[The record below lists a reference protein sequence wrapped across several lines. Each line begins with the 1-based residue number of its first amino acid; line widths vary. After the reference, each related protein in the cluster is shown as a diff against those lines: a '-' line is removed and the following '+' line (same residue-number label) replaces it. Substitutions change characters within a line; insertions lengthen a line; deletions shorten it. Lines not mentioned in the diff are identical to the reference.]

1 MDSEKKWGCIGYALL
16 ALIIWGLTQGFK
28 VVCIIIGILIAIL
41 IAFIFISNLSTKR
54 LIKKFKH
61 QKDIYPNAYSFF
73 RKELRI
79 FQSENNLTK
88 QDINKFLSFPKVE
101 WEKREKLEL
110 ERIQR
115 EKQVSTEYN
124 MIKANYSDGLTCWQK
139 EHPSAN
145 KSIIISNITE
155 IIDFDRR
162 QKEFLSTEEWEKA
175 QIAFSKLCRSKK
187 STTPHSGCY
196 FYNMNFQK
204 TDYKGNIIQG
214 EYRIWQFFFS
224 SFCTATDLDY
234 THFKQTQ
241 ENNINIDKY
250 KEGKINTPSYI
261 NIEISNF
268 IKSLGVPVQVIA
280 YGAEFDENLQVQFLT
295 LDLAVLGFQSCAL
308 HHIDELSSNYVVII
322 DGVTTQ
328 DLFVKRCESVIQKFK
343 HQKPCIVYI
352 SLMKE
357 FSREEMQ
364 KLIDKKNIEVQQQKQ
379 IKDEINSISNAL
391 KSADIETAKEK
402 VKKVK
407 DFALSKSV
415 DKELIDVICKTEKKI
430 ESDYAVGVVDDFD
443 VQYVDYLMPSVV
455 QDKSNWKYP
464 VTKYPE
470 DGCIVFPYRRKAI
483 ARRGFSEAKFQNY
496 LQDTFRGCD
505 LLILGDCNILP
516 VEDNRPFEPDIAI
529 ICKKHP
535 SIRIDIEIDEPYAAF
550 TRKPIHYIGCGDD
563 FRDALLNNIGWIV
576 IRFTEYQVFFNPKG
590 CAAFIAQVLH
600 YIQPSMVL
608 PIDFLSCST
617 PKEIERWTEI
627 EAKVMAS
634 ENTREKYLNHEFGIV
649 DNEKLEIADITQTEK
664 ERVCAKRMKPLVF
677 SSNRKVNYKIGEPVF
692 CEKDVHIQF
701 YPQEHIYLYDG
712 QEQFI
717 PVSSVISCFFKPFDS
732 YYWSEYKANQ
742 RNISQGQIL
751 EEWDSKGACSRD
763 VGTFMHQQI
772 ENYYKGLPYQQEF
785 SFKYDGKYVH
795 IEEQISLEL
804 EYMQFIEFLENH
816 KFKPFRTEWAIYD
829 DELKIAGTI
838 DMIHK
843 RGDVFDIYDWKRSH
857 RIVDFWGKPIAVN
870 NYGEKGLG
878 ELNQIED
885 TPYWHYCIQ
894 QNLYRYILE
903 RNYDIIIEKMYLV
916 VFCDDTNEYRKLEVP
931 RMDEVII
938 SIVKS
943 CKNETVKK
951 RLITLQGENLS

>member
-1 MDSEKKWGCIGYALL
+1 MDTGEWIVYILL
-16 ALIIWGLTQGFK
+16 TVIVMGFIEDAK
-28 VVCIIIGILIAIL
+28 ITGIIIGVLLASLIIV
-41 IAFIFISNLSTKR
+41 ISIINMLDKR
-54 LIKKFKH
+54 SKRKFERLKNA
-61 QKDIYPNAYSFF
+61 YPNAYSFF

-88 QDINKFLSFPKVE
+88 QDINKFLSFPKVK

-139 EHPSAN
+139 EHPSAS

-204 TDYKGNIIQG
+204 TDYKGDTIQG

-234 THFKQTQ
+234 TYFRQIQ
-241 ENNINIDKY
+241 ENNNNIEKH
-250 KEGKINTPSYI
+250 KEGGIVSPSYFSK
-261 NIEISNF
+261 EIFEF
-268 IKSLGVPVQVIA
+268 IKSLGVPVHIITF
-280 YGAEFDENLQVQFLT
+280 GAELDESPQMMLLTFDLDELGLQ
-295 LDLAVLGFQSCAL
+295 SSAL
-308 HHIDELSSNYVVII
+308 HYVDELVSNYIVVI

-328 DLFVKRCESVIQKFK
+328 DQFVERCESVIQKFK

-364 KLIDKKNIEVQQQKQ
+364 ELIDKKNIEVQQQKQ
-379 IKDEINSISNAL
+379 IKDEINTISNAL

-402 VKKVK
+402 VKNVK

-415 DKELIDVICKTEKKI
+415 DKELIDVINKTEAKI
-430 ESDYAVGVVDDFD
+430 ENDYAVGIVDNFD
-443 VQYVDYLMPSVV
+443 IQYVDYLMPSVV
-455 QDKSNWKYP
+455 QDKNNWKYP

-470 DGCIVFPYRRKAI
+470 DGCVVFPYRRKAI
-483 ARRGFSEAKFQNY
+483 ARRGFCEAKFQNY

-505 LLILGDCNILP
+505 LLIIGDCNILP

-550 TRKPIHYIGCGDD
+550 TRKPIHHIGCGDD

-576 IRFTEYQVFFNPKG
+576 IRFTEYQVFSNPKE
-590 CAAFIAQVLH
+590 CAALIAQVLH
-600 YIQPSMVL
+600 YIQPSMAL
-608 PIDFLSCST
+608 PTDFLSCST

-664 ERVCAKRMKPLVF
+664 EKVCAQRMKPLMLETHHRENNNKLKESVF
-677 SSNRKVNYKIGEPVF
+677 FERDI
-692 CEKDVHIQF
+692 HIQF
-701 YPQEHIYLYDG
+701 YPQEHIYLYNG

-717 PVSSVISCFFKPFDS
+717 PVSNVISCFFKPFDS

-742 RNISQGQIL
+742 RNVSQGQIL
-751 EEWDSKGACSRD
+751 EEWDAKGACSRD

-785 SFKYDGKYVH
+785 FFKYEGKYVY

-804 EYMQFIEFLENH
+804 EYMQFIEFLGNH
-816 KFKPFRTEWAIYD
+816 KFKPFKTEWAIYD

-857 RIVDFWGKPIAVN
+857 RIVDFWGEPIAVN
-870 NYGEKGLG
+870 NYGDKGLG

-931 RMDEVII
+931 RMDKAIN
-938 SIVKS
+938 SIVKA
-943 CKNETVKK
+943 CKNGTVKK